1 MNQEDTNQLEL
12 NLNDGAAVKAADDC
26 KVNFMNRPGIYFVS
40 LGGAEEV
47 GFNMYA
53 YIVNGRI
60 LVVDTGYGFLNEDF
74 PGIELGLPDAS
85 FLEEYKDCIDGL
97 FITHSHEDHFGA
109 IAHIWPQLDCPVY
122 ATDFAMGHIIDRLKE
137 HKYSDFDKFHTV
149 KNGDVITV
157 GDFAVEY
164 AYLVH
169 STPETSALI
178 IRTPYG
184 NVVHATD
191 WRFDDESMEM
201 LPTSW
206 KAFEKVSREGVELYV
221 GDSTNMTHI
230 VPEPSEM
237 EIRQSLIDLVPTFQ
251 NTLVAT
257 CFASNIMR
265 MESLIIAANKAG
277 RTPVIAGRSLNQNMR
292 IAKECGYLK
301 DCPPYSESI
310 DAKDI
315 PLDKML
321 YICAGSQGNYRSG
334 LSRIVNGENK
344 DIKLGVGD
352 AIIFSSKIIPG
363 NEEKIER
370 MQEKLRDAG
379 VNVITSEEYQVHT
392 SGHGGK
398 EEIKRMYE
406 LLKPRIVIPVHGD
419 KRNIREQKRF
429 ARDCGVED
437 VLIARNGEVV
447 LIEQHHA
454 EIVAEIPTAILGVD
468 RRNLTSLN
476 SQLIRNRKRIAY
488 NCSLFISVV
497 LSEDWK
503 VEDLQIS
510 SLDILEEK
518 EFAALAAP
526 IREEMIKSIPA
537 EAAKLNYRIPQIEE
551 YIRAKIRKTIFK
563 QTDIKPVTIMHFYK
577 KGMIAAADSGEA
589 VQD

>member
-1 MNQEDTNQLEL
+1 MNEKQLEL
-12 NLNDGAAVKAADDC
+12 KLDDVISEQNHSS
-26 KVNFMNRPGIYFVS
+26 KVEFLGQKGIYFVS

-60 LVVDTGYGFLNEDF
+60 IVVDTGYGFLNDDF
-74 PGIELGLPDAS
+74 PGIELGLADSS
-85 FLEEYKDCIDGL
+85 FLTEYKDCIDGL

-109 IAHIWPQLDCPVY
+109 IAHVWPALECPVY
-122 ATDFAMGHIIDRLKE
+122 ATEFAMGHVIDRLKE
-137 HKYSDFDKFHTV
+137 YKYVDFEKFHTV
-149 KNGDVITV
+149 KNGERVEV
-157 GDFAVEY
+157 GDFSVEY
-164 AYLVH
+164 AYIVH
-169 STPETSALI
+169 STPETAALI

-184 NVVHATD
+184 NIVHATD
-191 WRFDDESMEM
+191 WRFDDGNMEM
-201 LPTSW
+201 LPTNRA
-206 KAFEKVSREGVELYV
+206 AFEKVAAEGVELYV
-221 GDSTNMTHI
+221 GDSTNMSHNKA
-230 VPEPSEM
+230 EPSEM
-237 EIRQSLIDLVPTFQ
+237 EIRQSLINLVPKFK

-265 MESLIIAANKAG
+265 MESLIIAADKAG
-277 RTPVIAGRSLNQNMR
+277 RTPVISGRSLNQNMR

-310 DAKDI
+310 DAKNI

-344 DIKLGVGD
+344 DIKLGQGD

-379 VNVITSEEYQVHT
+379 VDVITSEEYLVHT

-398 EEIKRMYE
+398 EEIKQMYE

-429 ARDCGVED
+429 AKDCGVED

-447 LIEQHHA
+447 LIEQHHGA
-454 EIVAEIPTAILGVD
+454 IVAEVPTAILGVD

-476 SQLIRNRKRIAY
+476 SQLIKNRKRIAY

-497 LSEDWK
+497 LDEHWQ

-518 EFAALAAP
+518 DFAALSAE
-526 IREEMIKSIPA
+526 IKENMIKSIPE
-537 EAAKLNYRIPQIEE
+537 EALKLNYRIPQIEE
-551 YIRAKIRKTIFK
+551 YIRAKIRKSIFK
-563 QTDIKPVTIMHFYK
+563 ATDIKPVTIMHFYK
-577 KGMIAAADSGEA
+577 KGMISPSENGDVEE
-589 VQD
+589 